1 MDTIII
7 VVLLLIGT
15 ISPIIVYLD
24 ATKQK
29 IAAAGTWAI
38 FVLLIWII
46 GLPVYLFK
54 RKKMI
59 EKAKEAPVIEEQRAL
74 KTLVLSLACLLLFF
88 SMFYLSFKDGLLS
101 ADDTQQAQSSIIPVC
116 TNKDTFDVVN
126 KAVSLNCNLEVAI
139 KKINQMGIH
148 SIGDT
153 ATQTT
158 AEAVTKSPYSALGKA
173 VKLTGKVYKVEELP
187 PGDHPGHW
195 SEILIITNNPNS
207 PAGVTTVDFLFNGDI
222 SKIRSGQVITCSGY
236 FVGTFL
242 STNAMGGHVEAL
254 AMVGNEAR

>member
-7 VVLLLIGT
+7 IALLLVGT
-15 ISPIIVYLD
+15 VSPIIVYLD
-24 ATKQK
+24 ATKHK

-38 FVLLIWII
+38 IVLLIWII

-59 EKAKEAPVIEEQRAL
+59 EKAKEAPVTAEKRAL
-74 KTLVLSLACLLLFF
+74 KIVALSLVCLLFFF

-101 ADDTQQAQSSIIPVC
+101 ADNTQQAQSSIIPVC
-116 TNKDTFDVVN
+116 TNKDTFDVEN
-126 KAVSLNCNLEVAI
+126 KAVS
-139 KKINQMGIH
+139 
-148 SIGDT
+148 
-153 ATQTT
+153 
-158 AEAVTKSPYSALGKA
+158 
-173 VKLTGKVYKVEELP
+173 LTGKVYKVEELP

-207 PAGVTTVDFLFNGDI
+207 PVGVTTVDFLFNGDI
-222 SKIRSGQVITCSGY
+222 SKIRSGQVITFSGY
-236 FVGTFL
+236 FIGTFE